1 MTEQTEHKEK
11 SKRIKDNLYEY
22 GGGTVFGAIIAGV
35 FVNSTLALVIVAGAA
50 LVGSVALAVEYAEE
64 RKRELKSQDLE
75 DIQMLMLHLS
85 DELERLRP
93 QLSDR
98 SADDIE
104 RKLKQLE
111 DKVQGKP
118 DDVD

>member
-1 MTEQTEHKEK
+1 MAEHAEHKEK

-22 GGGTVFGAIIAGV
+22 GGGTVLGAIFAGV

-64 RKRELKSQDLE
+64 RKRGLKSQDLE

-85 DELERLRP
+85 NELERLRP
-93 QLSDR
+93 EISDR

-111 DKVQGKP
+111 DKLQGDDP
-118 DDVD
+118 D